1 MGVDAPETEL
11 PPFRYLNRFTNNL
24 VNMANNNHGYGY
36 NHNNED
42 GMMKMVKMMLMRRMM
57 QSDSHDRMDHMDM
70 DHMGMDMFSRMFK
83 SMKSNN
89 YDSYKNDDFSPMM
102 KRFMGGFQKRQA
114 DDSLELNDRL
124 KEKLENLMQ
133 EHVSELSNMTC
144 ILREMNVLDTRN
156 KIDIAAMKADT
167 ENYKM

>member
-1 MGVDAPETEL
+1 ML
-11 PPFRYLNRFTNNL
+11 
-24 VNMANNNHGYGY
+24 
-36 NHNNED
+36 
-42 GMMKMVKMMLMRRMM
+42 MMKMM
-57 QSDSHDRMDHMDM
+57 QSFGDHDEDHHSTRHNCFGRHGDSHDRMDSMDM
-70 DHMGMDMFSRMFK
+70 DHMDMDMFSKMFK

-89 YDSYKNDDFSPMM
+89 YDSYKKDDFSPMM

-156 KIDIAAMKADT
+156 KIDIAAM
-167 ENYKM
+167 